1 MKQQYIKLF
10 SFLLGLTFIFSGVIY
25 TFVSSYKDEKEEK
38 KKEEVIIADEIGNV
52 YKTFY
57 QKEDDLSSFRKD
69 LIKEFNEYVSFYSEM
84 EEGYDDMVDN
94 FKKYEVY
101 VQEIEDTSSY
111 LKDKC
116 KSKYSSSDANEKC
129 NYYYIYLEKSINMF
143 VEDIKF
149 FNNKIDEYNKWIE
162 AENESVIKEDEH
174 EKLEKYDSKK
184 YKDYVD
190 LNNDGTYLGM
200 NSD

>member
-1 MKQQYIKLF
+1 MRQQYVKLF

-25 TFVSSYKDEKEEK
+25 TFVSTYKNEREEK

-57 QKEDDLSSFRKD
+57 KKTDELSTFRKD
-69 LIKEFNEYVSFYSEM
+69 LIKDFDEYVSYYSEM
-84 EEGYDDMVDN
+84 EEGYDDIVDN
-94 FKKYEVY
+94 FKEYEEQVK
-101 VQEIEDTSSY
+101 EIEDASSY

-116 KSKYSSSDANEKC
+116 TSKYSSSDANEKC
-129 NYYYIYLEKSINMF
+129 NYYYIYLEKAINMF

-162 AENESVIKEDEH
+162 QENENEISEKTYK
-174 EKLEKYDSKK
+174 KLEKYDNKK
-184 YKDYVD
+184 YIDYVD
-190 LNNDGTYLGM
+190 LNGDGTYLGM
-200 NSD
+200 NND

>member
-162 AENESVIKEDEH
+162 AENESVIKEDAH
-174 EKLEKYDSKK
+174 EKLKKYDSKK